1 MNQCPR
7 LVGIFAITTV
17 VVFTFS
23 YKSSPQLLSK
33 EEEKE
38 LIRTLEDPSRGL
50 GRRLQEED
58 FQKSHDLPRVD
69 GVQAMGLNL
78 KQEISLLY
86 FDYVKSTKSI
96 AKIKAE
102 YEQCESQLH
111 ISQKRSEKIAETLE
125 ATKVILQALKE
136 EKDDTDIYEDEE
148 DY

>member
-50 GRRLQEED
+50 GRRLQDDD

-69 GVQAMGLNL
+69 IIN
-78 KQEISLLY
+78 LLY

-111 ISQKRSEKIAETLE
+111 ISQKRSEKLAETLE

-136 EKDDTDIYEDEE
+136 EKDDTDNYEDEE

>member
-1 MNQCPR
+1 MNQRPR

-38 LIRTLEDPSRGL
+38 LIRTFEDASRGL
-50 GRRLQEED
+50 GRRLQDDD

-69 GVQAMGLNL
+69 IIN
-78 KQEISLLY
+78 LLY